1 MKRVKRVYYEITVPE
16 MKKMKWITF
25 TLDGIEKFLNV
36 MLMSSYEHADALKSI
51 SIEKKKYK
59 TVEELRELKKI
70 SCKF

>member
-16 MKKMKWITF
+16 SKEMKWITF
-25 TLDGIEKFLNV
+25 TLDGIEKFLNI
-36 MLMSSYEHADALKSI
+36 MLMSSYEHANGLKNI

-59 TVEELRELKKI
+59 TAQELRELKKV